1 MLLLVR
7 GVSFGMEE
15 LKKSEPFDSVAFEEM
30 FNQYI
35 PVVYSMQNR
44 YKIRDF
50 DFDDWL
56 QEGRIALNDAIQ
68 SYRKNRGTTFGLYY
82 KMIFENRVRSLLRRQ
97 QAKKRLAQQQAVSIE
112 KVGPVTFSE
121 RFYYH
126 EFLEET
132 MFISEMILTGEVVL
146 SPLEL
151 RVLHSYLKGEETKNI
166 AQQLNETEKAIHNAL
181 NRTKNKIKKK
191 IYELDE

>member
-112 KVGPVTFSE
+112 KVGPETFSE

-166 AQQLNETEKAIHNAL
+166 AQQLNETEKAIHNVL

>member
-1 MLLLVR
+1 
-7 GVSFGMEE
+7 MEE

-82 KMIFENRVRSLLRRQ
+82 KMIFENRVRSLY
-97 QAKKRLAQQQAVSIE
+97 AVNRP
-112 KVGPVTFSE
+112 KAFGTA
-121 RFYYH
+121 
-126 EFLEET
+126 
-132 MFISEMILTGEVVL
+132 TGC
-146 SPLEL
+146 
-151 RVLHSYLKGEETKNI
+151 I
-166 AQQLNETEKAIHNAL
+166 
-181 NRTKNKIKKK
+181 
-191 IYELDE
+191 D

>member
-1 MLLLVR
+1 
-7 GVSFGMEE
+7 MEE

-112 KVGPVTFSE
+112 KVGPETFSE

-126 EFLEET
+126 EVLEET